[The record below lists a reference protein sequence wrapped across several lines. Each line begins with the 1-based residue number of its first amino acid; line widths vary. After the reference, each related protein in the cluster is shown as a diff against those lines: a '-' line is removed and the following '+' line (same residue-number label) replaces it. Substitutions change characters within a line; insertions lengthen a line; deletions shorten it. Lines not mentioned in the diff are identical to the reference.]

1 MAAELAGGE
10 GATVGLLRVRV
21 PEGTPVKDGRE
32 NEPVKDGSDPVKEGR
47 PVGKPEGRPVGRP
60 VGLEKDPVG
69 LGKDPVKDP
78 DGAWRS
84 SRSAGAAKTEA
95 MRPRRTRDF
104 ILTKVE
110 QRQRPEN

>member
-1 MAAELAGGE
+1 M
-10 GATVGLLRVRV
+10 
-21 PEGTPVKDGRE
+21 KDGRE
-32 NEPVKDGSDPVKEGR
+32 NEPVKDGRDPVKDGR
-47 PVGKPEGRPVGRP
+47 PEGRPVGRP

-69 LGKDPVKDP
+69 TGKDPVKDP
-78 DGAWRS
+78 DGPWRS